1 MGDFFKSRKFKVLIA
16 LFIMLI
22 ALMLRASWT
31 GGLSPAIE
39 QVAGAVVV
47 PFQKLSSTIS
57 DGVSGFFRRYARAD
71 EVAQENEALRSEIN
85 ELRAQLMNYE
95 EYKHEN
101 EELRKYLDIEY
112 KEEHPDF
119 EMTPAAVV
127 ARDPDSRFYS
137 FTIDKGS
144 LDGVAPYDPVVC
156 ADGLVGRVK
165 EVGLTYSKVITILDV
180 EIDVGAYD
188 ARTRDIGIVNGSVAL
203 AADGRCIMNYLPRE
217 SGAAQGDLVVTSGG
231 NLYPKGLVIGK
242 IARLDNAPG
251 NISLYAE
258 IEPTAD
264 IRNLTDVMVITSF
277 NGQKG
282 GAPVE

>member
-39 QVAGAVVV
+39 QVAGAVVA

-85 ELRAQLMNYE
+85 ELRAQLVNYE

-101 EELRKYLDIEY
+101 EELRKYLDIAY

>member
-39 QVAGAVVV
+39 QVAGAVVA
-47 PFQKLSSTIS
+47 PFQKLSSIIS

-85 ELRAQLMNYE
+85 ELRAQLVNYE

>member
-39 QVAGAVVV
+39 QVAGAVVA

-85 ELRAQLMNYE
+85 ELRAQLVNYE

-119 EMTPAAVV
+119 EMVPAAVV

-282 GAPVE
+282 GAAAE

>member
-39 QVAGAVVV
+39 QGAGAVVA

-85 ELRAQLMNYE
+85 ELRAQLVNYE

>member
-39 QVAGAVVV
+39 QVAGAVVA

-85 ELRAQLMNYE
+85 ELRAQLVNYE

-101 EELRKYLDIEY
+101 EDLRKYLDIEY

-119 EMTPAAVV
+119 EMTPAAGV

>member
-1 MGDFFKSRKFKVLIA
+1 MGEFFKSGKFKVLIA

-39 QVAGAVVV
+39 QVAGAIVA

-57 DGVSGFFRRYARAD
+57 DGVSGLFQRYARAD
-71 EVAQENEALRSEIN
+71 EVAQENEALRDEIN
-85 ELRAQLMNYE
+85 GLRAQLVNYE

-119 EMTPAAVV
+119 EMEPAAVV

-137 FTIDKGS
+137 FTIDRGS
-144 LDGVAPYDPVVC
+144 LDGVAPYDPVIC

-188 ARTRDIGIVNGSVAL
+188 ARTRDIGIVNGSVVL

>member
-39 QVAGAVVV
+39 QVAGAVVA

-85 ELRAQLMNYE
+85 ELRAQLVNYE

-203 AADGRCIMNYLPRE
+203 AADGRCNMNYLPRE

>member
-39 QVAGAVVV
+39 QVAGAVVA

-85 ELRAQLMNYE
+85 ELRAQLVNYE

-217 SGAAQGDLVVTSGG
+217 SGAAQGDLVGTSGG

>member
-22 ALMLRASWT
+22 ALMLRAFWT

-39 QVAGAVVV
+39 QVAGAVVA

-85 ELRAQLMNYE
+85 ELRAQLVNYE

-188 ARTRDIGIVNGSVAL
+188 ARTRNIGIVNGSVAL

>member
-39 QVAGAVVV
+39 QVAGAVVA

-85 ELRAQLMNYE
+85 ELRAQLVNYE

-203 AADGRCIMNYLPRE
+203 AADGRCIMNYLPRD

-242 IARLDNAPG
+242 IAKLDNAPG

>member
-39 QVAGAVVV
+39 QVAGAVVA

-85 ELRAQLMNYE
+85 ELRAQLVNYE

-188 ARTRDIGIVNGSVAL
+188 ARTRNIGIVNGSVAL

>member
-1 MGDFFKSRKFKVLIA
+1 MLIA

-39 QVAGAVVV
+39 QVAGAIVA

-57 DGVSGFFRRYARAD
+57 DSVSGLFQRYARAD
-71 EVAQENEALRSEIN
+71 EVAQENEALRDEIN
-85 ELRAQLMNYE
+85 GLRAQLVNYE

-119 EMTPAAVV
+119 EMEPAAVV

-137 FTIDKGS
+137 FTIDRGS
-144 LDGVAPYDPVVC
+144 LDGVAPYDPVIC

-188 ARTRDIGIVNGSVAL
+188 ARTRDIGIVNGSVVL

>member
-39 QVAGAVVV
+39 QVAGAVVA
-47 PFQKLSSTIS
+47 PCQKLSSTIS

-85 ELRAQLMNYE
+85 ELRAQLVNYE

>member
-39 QVAGAVVV
+39 QVAGAVVA

-85 ELRAQLMNYE
+85 ELRAQLVNYE

-156 ADGLVGRVK
+156 ADGLVGRVT

>member
-39 QVAGAVVV
+39 QVAGAVVA

-85 ELRAQLMNYE
+85 ELRAQLVNYE

-203 AADGRCIMNYLPRE
+203 AADGRCIMNYLSRE

>member
-39 QVAGAVVV
+39 QVAGAVVA

-85 ELRAQLMNYE
+85 ELRAQLVNYE

-101 EELRKYLDIEY
+101 EELRKYLDIEL

>member
-1 MGDFFKSRKFKVLIA
+1 MGDFFKSRNFKVLIA

-39 QVAGAVVV
+39 QVAGAVVA

-85 ELRAQLMNYE
+85 ELRAQLVNYE

>member
-39 QVAGAVVV
+39 RVAGAVVA

-85 ELRAQLMNYE
+85 ELRAQLVNYE

-217 SGAAQGDLVVTSGG
+217 SGAAQRDLVVTSGG

>member
-1 MGDFFKSRKFKVLIA
+1 MLIA

-39 QVAGAVVV
+39 QVAGAVVA

-85 ELRAQLMNYE
+85 ELRAQLVNYE

-127 ARDPDSRFYS
+127 ARDPDSRFFS

>member
-39 QVAGAVVV
+39 QVAGGGVA

-85 ELRAQLMNYE
+85 ELRAQLVNYE

>member
-1 MGDFFKSRKFKVLIA
+1 MIA

-39 QVAGAVVV
+39 QVAGAIVA

-57 DGVSGFFRRYARAD
+57 DGVSGLFQRYARAD
-71 EVAQENEALRSEIN
+71 EVAQENEALRDEIN
-85 ELRAQLMNYE
+85 GLRAQLVNYE

-119 EMTPAAVV
+119 EMEPAAVV

-137 FTIDKGS
+137 FTIDRGS
-144 LDGVAPYDPVVC
+144 LDGVAPYDPVIC

-188 ARTRDIGIVNGSVAL
+188 ARTRDIGIVNGSVVL

>member
-22 ALMLRASWT
+22 ALMLRASWP

-39 QVAGAVVV
+39 QVAGAVVA

-85 ELRAQLMNYE
+85 ELRAQLVNYE

>member
-39 QVAGAVVV
+39 QVAGAVVA

-85 ELRAQLMNYE
+85 ELRAQLVNYE

-137 FTIDKGS
+137 FTIDTGS

>member
-39 QVAGAVVV
+39 QVAGAVVA

-85 ELRAQLMNYE
+85 ELRAQLVNYE

-242 IARLDNAPG
+242 IARLDHAPG

>member
-39 QVAGAVVV
+39 QVAGAVVA

-57 DGVSGFFRRYARAD
+57 DGVSGFFRRCARAD

-85 ELRAQLMNYE
+85 ELRAQLVNYE